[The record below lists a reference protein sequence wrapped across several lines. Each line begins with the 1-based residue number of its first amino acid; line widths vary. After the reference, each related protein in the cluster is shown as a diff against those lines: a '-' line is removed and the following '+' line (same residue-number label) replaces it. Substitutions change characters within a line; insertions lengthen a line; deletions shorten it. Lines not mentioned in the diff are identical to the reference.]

1 MEQQDTKKISSR
13 IAVLIDGDNA
23 QPSLI
28 REMLAEVSKFGRI
41 TIRRIY
47 GDWTTS
53 NMNGWKESLQ
63 SNAIQPVQQ
72 FRYTVGK
79 NATDSAMIIDAL
91 DILYSKVV
99 DGFCLVSSD
108 SDYTRLAMRIRE
120 EGLFVMGIGRK
131 LTPQAFRNACEMFV
145 FAENLS
151 PQTQVTQ
158 TPAPPASHQLKSAE
172 STLASDPLPTLKKAV
187 EISAQED
194 GWAFLGLLG
203 NKIRSIDPSFD
214 SRTYGFPGLQSL
226 IASYPAQFELKEIKQ
241 ELGSLVY
248 VRLK

>member
-1 MEQQDTKKISSR
+1 
-13 IAVLIDGDNA
+13 
-23 QPSLI
+23 
-28 REMLAEVSKFGRI
+28 MLAEVSKFGRV

-53 NMNGWKESLQ
+53 NMNGWKADLQ
-63 SNAIQPVQQ
+63 SHAIQPVQQ

-91 DILYSKVV
+91 DILHSKVV

-131 LTPQAFRNACEMFV
+131 LTPPAFRNACEIFV
-145 FAENLS
+145 YSENLS
-151 PQTQVTQ
+151 PVLSAQAMQPSAPSGPSALQ
-158 TPAPPASHQLKSAE
+158 QPETPESATAP
-172 STLASDPLPTLKKAV
+172 DPLPTLRKAV
-187 EISAQED
+187 EISAQEG
-194 GWAFLGLLG
+194 GWAFLGVLG
-203 NKIRSIDPSFD
+203 NKVRSVDPSFD

-226 IASYPAQFELKEIKQ
+226 IARYTADFELKEVKQ